1 MGNPLHFKE
10 VKLNREKLLNKSIR
24 QYISINDA
32 TLWEQ
37 IEELYPY
44 YTTFNKLV
52 NDALKL
58 GVPALIKQ
66 KTSPITLA
74 DETTD
79 QPQEKE
85 IVYEV
90 IPDPR
95 IDKVVSLLAEI
106 AMNTT
111 LNKYMLSGLFNAE
124 VESLEKSSPMLSD
137 RLSRGLL
144 NHTPDCLDDLE
155 IEMLKDMYKEDD
167 NDD

>member
-1 MGNPLHFKE
+1 M
-10 VKLNREKLLNKSIR
+10 NREKLLNKSIR

-52 NDALKL
+52 NDALEL
-58 GVPALIKQ
+58 GVPALIKK
-66 KTSPITLA
+66 KTSPITLE

-79 QPQEKE
+79 QPQEKK
-85 IVYEV
+85 IFYEV

-95 IDKVVSLLAEI
+95 IDKMVSLLAEI

-111 LNKYMLSGLFNAE
+111 LNKYMLSGLFNAT
-124 VESLEKSSPMLSD
+124 VDSLENSSPMLSD

-155 IEMLKDMYKEDD
+155 IEMLKDMHKE
-167 NDD
+167 